1 MRAKLAE
8 KRAAQSKI
16 DAKENK
22 ANEQIRRKAGQDLG
36 QAREEMKK
44 KGEFWEFEKRLGYE
58 VWLNGK
64 LV

>member
-8 KRAAQSKI
+8 KRAAQSVV

-36 QAREEMKK
+36 LAKEEMKK
-44 KGEFWEFEKRLGYE
+44 KG
-58 VWLNGK
+58 
-64 LV
+64 